1 MKITNTLCLL
11 PDGSLERR
19 DLLIAAGRLQLL
31 PPAGEAGELD
41 GSRLL
46 CLGGM
51 ANAHFHGLSTPGRG
65 LEHDL
70 PLTKWFGEVPESQ
83 IQARV
88 YDCLEQEFSPED
100 WEAVALLEYMELA
113 RQGVTLVFDG
123 GTLEGTLPAQKKA
136 LETLGIRGVL
146 DAHGELPAF
155 AGQDSE
161 LVTFAGH
168 LLEEEDFSEEN
179 LTQVQEQV
187 RQYPERIFGTHCLE
201 TRYRRELAEKF
212 GGKATPSLLEERGL
226 LSPRSVLYHCVHATA
241 EDWNVIARSGA
252 GVVHNPVSNL
262 YTGTGIMDLSAVLDR
277 GIPCGLGTDWGSVD
291 WWETVHTAYHLL
303 KVQPHGDRYQARDVL
318 GLACQGGNALLGHPD
333 CGVLRDGARAD
344 LVFMDLD
351 SPRLFPDFPGYPA
364 LLHNLV
370 TQATTEDVLH
380 VMVEGKW
387 IVRNRACVT
396 VEEEKVRARWR
407 QVMEKLSRMVSD

>member
-123 GTLEGTLPAQKKA
+123 GTLEGTLPDQKKA

-146 DAHGELPAF
+146 DAYGELPAF
-155 AGQDSE
+155 DGQDSE

-179 LTQVQEQV
+179 LAQVQEQV
-187 RQYPERIFGTHCLE
+187 CQYPERIFGAHCLE

-212 GGKATPSLLEERGL
+212 GGKTTPALLEERGL
-226 LSPRSVLYHCVHATA
+226 LSVRSVLYHCVHATA
-241 EDWNVIARSGA
+241 EDWDVIARSGA

-262 YTGTGIMDLSAVLDR
+262 YTGTGVMDLSAVLDR

-344 LVFMDLD
+344 LVFIDLD
-351 SPRLFPDFPGYPA
+351 SPRLFPDFPGHLA

-387 IVRNRACVT
+387 IVRNRVCVT
-396 VEEEKVRARWR
+396 VEEEKVRAHWR
-407 QVMEKLSRMVSD
+407 QVMEKLFQMVSD